1 MDMENKTVLI
11 SGATDGIGKVTAL
24 ELAKMGA
31 DLVIVGR
38 NPEKTEKVAAEMRSQ
53 LNGSGSVD
61 LIVAN
66 LASLAGIRS
75 VAQQYKD
82 KHNHLEV
89 LINNAGAYFVKRQT
103 SPDGLEMTFALN
115 HMNYFYLTSLLLD
128 VLKASAPARIV
139 NVSSAAH
146 YGTKVEIDDL
156 MREKKYKGYQV
167 YGQSKLMNI
176 YFTHELSKRLEG
188 SGVTVNALHPGFVA
202 TNFGR
207 SNGGIFN
214 PLFKLSQLGAI
225 SPEEGAKTSIYLA
238 SSPDVA
244 QISGKYF
251 DKCEIKEPS
260 KEANDDQAAAKLWQ
274 ISEQIIKDKTG
285 LNPY

>member
-1 MDMENKTVLI
+1 MDMKNKTVLI
-11 SGATDGIGKVTAL
+11 TGATDGIGKITAL

-31 DLVIVGR
+31 DVVIVGR
-38 NPEKTEKVAAEMRSQ
+38 NQEKTERVAAEIRSQ
-53 LNGSGSVD
+53 LDGSGSVD

-75 VAQQYKD
+75 VAQQFKE
-82 KHNHLEV
+82 KHNHLDV
-89 LINNAGAYFVKRQT
+89 LINNAGAYFAKRQI

-146 YGTKVEIDDL
+146 YGNTVDFDDL

-167 YGQSKLMNI
+167 YGESKLMNI
-176 YFTHELSKRLEG
+176 YFTRELAKRLEG

-214 PLFKLSQLGAI
+214 LVFKLAQIGAI

-274 ISEQIIKDKTG
+274 ISEQIIKDKTASKA
-285 LNPY
+285 